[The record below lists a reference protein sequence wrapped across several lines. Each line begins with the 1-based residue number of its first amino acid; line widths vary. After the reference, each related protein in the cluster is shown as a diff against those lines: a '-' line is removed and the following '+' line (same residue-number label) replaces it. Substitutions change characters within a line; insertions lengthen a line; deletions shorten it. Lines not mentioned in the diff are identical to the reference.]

1 MAGAGPVPLPLAA
14 LSTYSAV
21 QNISG
26 LGLIQKPEE
35 TGVQHVQQLTS
46 PTTAVTGANPVV
58 VVTTQTLTT
67 AADEVTAFQYYNPHI
82 RATSVVTVAVQ
93 GMVSGFS
100 GEPVWPVKGGAYLGQ
115 YIPSVFVYNVS
126 NGGCTVL
133 IHNADTDD
141 PLANCRLRLA
151 FTVQN

>member
-1 MAGAGPVPLPLAA
+1 MHNRVVMAGAGPVPLPLAA

-58 VVTTQTLTT
+58 VVTTQTLTIAGKET
-67 AADEVTAFQYYNPHI
+67 TAFQYYNPLI
-82 RATSVVTVAVQ
+82 RATSFVTVAVQ

-100 GEPVWPVKGGAYLGQ
+100 GEPVWPVKEVAY
-115 YIPSVFVYNVS
+115 FTVYNVS

-133 IHNADTDD
+133 IHNADPDD
-141 PLANCRLRLA
+141 PLTNCRLKLA
-151 FTVQN
+151 LTVQN